1 MLLYT
6 KHEMLWRCN
15 THSFVPARRSHLSF
29 DNYLPNLPPQVFG
42 VPVHPRLSLRKQQI
56 EIWPSIVSKYS
67 SRTLSIPGDRI
78 NALAGI
84 AAELSVVW
92 RDVYI
97 LGLWIRTFIRNLAWR
112 RVAQQTS
119 CERLVAVPTWS
130 WLSLSCRTEMWPVLG
145 IEDAQLV
152 FCQNRLL
159 PIITRDDLV
168 DDRGT
173 IHVRARV
180 LDGASF
186 TEKLKDRYYYL
197 DMDVN
202 DSKALA
208 NDLFVALLGYGK
220 KMDWDLSLVLRTINN
235 GRFERV
241 GRLRSSGFEWKEIQY
256 REFAIF

>member
-1 MLLYT
+1 
-6 KHEMLWRCN
+6 
-15 THSFVPARRSHLSF
+15 
-29 DNYLPNLPPQVFG
+29 
-42 VPVHPRLSLRKQQI
+42 
-56 EIWPSIVSKYS
+56 
-67 SRTLSIPGDRI
+67 
-78 NALAGI
+78 
-84 AAELSVVW
+84 
-92 RDVYI
+92 
-97 LGLWIRTFIRNLAWR
+97 
-112 RVAQQTS
+112 
-119 CERLVAVPTWS
+119 
-130 WLSLSCRTEMWPVLG
+130 MWPVLG

-256 REFAIF
+256 REFAIL